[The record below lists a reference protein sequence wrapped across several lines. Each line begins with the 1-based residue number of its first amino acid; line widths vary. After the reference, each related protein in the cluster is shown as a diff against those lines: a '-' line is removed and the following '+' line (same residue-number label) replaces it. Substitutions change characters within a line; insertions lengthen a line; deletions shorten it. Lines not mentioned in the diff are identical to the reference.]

1 MMNKTFSVIFK
12 HRVVMVYIL
21 VFVNDEEC
29 SRPLEEFKGGS
40 KTQTTPTPQ
49 SWLNPKSSS
58 PQNYPYIDCGLSIVY
73 ESAF

>member
-21 VFVNDEEC
+21 AFVNDEEC
-29 SRPLEEFKGGS
+29 SRLLEKKGGS

-49 SWLNPKSSS
+49 TWLNPKSSS